1 MNIKRT
7 EESWIPKRDQFSLVS
22 FDIRHIGC
30 KVNSHLCTKVIIPY
44 LLHLSFTKLR
54 EIAAAASVLMKLYD
68 GPVFDFLPFPPTA
81 EMQIISCYAMHVWW
95 LMKFK
100 RSTLL
105 FCPRWNRFDRKKII
119 IIYDFIRNVCF
130 VMCFFSFF
138 PLWRPLSSR
147 FAMYIN
153 ENYIRS
159 RMLSSKCKTCR
170 INGANYVL

>member
-1 MNIKRT
+1 MNTKRT
-7 EESWIPKRDQFSLVS
+7 KESWIPKRDQFSLAS

-30 KVNSHLCTKVIIPY
+30 KVNSHLCTKVINSY

-54 EIAAAASVLMKLYD
+54 EIAAAASFLMKLYN
-68 GPVFDFLPFPPTA
+68 GPVFDFLPFLPTA
-81 EMQIISCYAMHVWW
+81 EMQIISCHAIHVWW

-100 RSTLL
+100 RFTLL

-119 IIYDFIRNVCF
+119 ISGFIWNVCF

-138 PLWRPLSSR
+138 LFWRPLSSQ
-147 FAMYIN
+147 FVVHMN
-153 ENYIRS
+153 ENYICS
-159 RMLSSKCKTCR
+159 RIYSSKCKTFR